1 MFKDSFHAFYH
12 STHETFT
19 LTLLAVRVTLFPNSG
34 ICMGT
39 TTSHAAVDG
48 MAIGHF
54 LRSWASFCSHLG
66 GDTSLPHDYLL
77 PTFDRSTITDPY
89 GIKVSYLKDLK
100 RFNISQQS
108 FSVPS
113 TPTDQNDKVVA
124 TFVMDLVKIEK
135 LKKWVSR
142 GILEKNKKDPT
153 FNLTTLVVTCAHVWV
168 CLVQALGGDDTLET
182 AKEHFIVAVDCRT
195 RLDPAL
201 PQHIFIAKL
210 LVFAQERL
218 LGVSGSPRLKLYDV
232 NFGWG
237 KSKKVEII
245 SSTVTYGCVTLSESE
260 SGKVEVPSDE
270 LLGLENRA
278 RRAARGN
285 TVELDSM
292 VKMELYKVLRF
303 LKGIFLGVEEQ
314 KAELKKR
321 VMQLEKDLAKERVDL
336 AEEKE
341 CLSSDVT
348 NLRNSFHVAMDK
360 LGAKAKNNVEEVNQD
375 YRNEDTGWHWMHTT
389 GFHFSYS
396 FLT

>member
-201 PQHIFIAKL
+201 PQHI
-210 LVFAQERL
+210 
-218 LGVSGSPRLKLYDV
+218 LKIGEGTDLE
-232 NFGWG
+232 
-237 KSKKVEII
+237 VEI
-245 SSTVTYGCVTLSESE
+245 SSYSKSCIHVLQ
-260 SGKVEVPSDE
+260 VETFE
-270 LLGLENRA
+270 LYCRGRRA
-278 RRAARGN
+278 RGKEKGEALRLMARSLRLQRVGRLRFPWMSCSVWRTGRDALREERGVGFYGKN
-285 TVELDSM
+285 GA
-292 VKMELYKVLRF
+292 VLRF

-336 AEEKE
+336 A
-341 CLSSDVT
+341 
-348 NLRNSFHVAMDK
+348 
-360 LGAKAKNNVEEVNQD
+360 Q
-375 YRNEDTGWHWMHTT
+375 
-389 GFHFSYS
+389 
-396 FLT
+396 